1 MKYCSY
7 FKDWAVVHSKG
18 EGQELVHYRRTSAA
32 LLSRRLPL
40 TLVSL
45 CWAVLCG
52 GRVEGVGSEGPRLP
66 QSHFTRRPI
75 SFITAAHN
83 PGVEHEPE

>member
-18 EGQELVHYRRTSAA
+18 EGQELVQYRRTSAA

-45 CWAVLCG
+45 CWAVLCEAVW
-52 GRVEGVGSEGPRLP
+52 RV
-66 QSHFTRRPI
+66 
-75 SFITAAHN
+75 
-83 PGVEHEPE
+83 